1 MFKARIARITL
12 LAWVAVLM
20 IAATSSIAP
29 RKAFASETLYE
40 VMAADVYSTPRDAS
54 STQTLHRSWYG
65 DELVFS
71 ISAATPLR
79 YFDGSNVGI
88 EVRAE
93 CPLGGTFSV
102 GLYRNSNL
110 IGIASLN
117 RNGFSRA
124 EWTGVGPGSYYFVFS
139 KAADGAKITC
149 SNVAMFSW

>member
-1 MFKARIARITL
+1 MIKAHIARITL
-12 LAWVAVLM
+12 LAWVVGLM
-20 IAATSSIAP
+20 IAATSSITP

-40 VMAADVYSTPRDAS
+40 AMDANVYSTPRDAR
-54 STQTLHRSWYG
+54 STPTLNRSWYG
-65 DELVFS
+65 DEIVFS
-71 ISAATPLR
+71 ISAVTPLR

-124 EWTGVGPGSYYFVFS
+124 EWTGVGPGSYYFIFS
-139 KAADGAKITC
+139 KTSDGAKVTC